1 MTVISHMAL
10 RLPTGLVL
18 PARPAKAFVSP
29 LSSLRLVLIEGL
41 TTASNDNFL
50 LTLAEHITVEK
61 KYERYR
67 YGE

>member
-1 MTVISHMAL
+1 MAL

-18 PARPAKAFVSP
+18 SARPAKAFVSP
-29 LSSLRLVLIEGL
+29 LSSLRLVVSEEE
-41 TTASNDNFL
+41 TAGNDNFL